1 MMINIPD
8 ELILQ
13 KISQATHIYSYYCN
27 KDFLYISLSTNKN
40 NMFMFEAQYTS
51 GHFQHLCGID
61 SATMSPSDFYKNAIN
76 DNVTL
81 NDCTPSRNHTRHE
94 VLDKLNSLI
103 YLLNIK
109 NTKMFRTG
117 NRLHNVGNV
126 DFDFA
131 VGDSSFIGYKI
142 DSRTK
147 TCFPLTNM
155 IAPIADYC
163 VNPKRVSLIL
173 SKSSNKD
180 LYDTVEYEASK
191 NLLGKIDL
199 DVAESISAF
208 LDASLLYKTKIPNEL
223 IANEHNSL
231 SGNVLLDE
239 VDVINN
245 GENERER

>member
-13 KISQATHIYSYYCN
+13 KIYQAAQIYNYYCN

-61 SATMSPSDFYKNAIN
+61 SATMSPSDFYKNVMNNNI
-76 DNVTL
+76 TL
-81 NDCTPSRNHTRHE
+81 NDCTPSRNHTKHE
-94 VLDKLNSLI
+94 ILDKLNSLI
-103 YLLNIK
+103 YLFNIK
-109 NTKMFRTG
+109 NTKMFREG
-117 NRLHNVGNV
+117 NRLENVGNV

-142 DSRTK
+142 DARTK

-173 SKSSNKD
+173 SKSSDKD

-191 NLLGKIDL
+191 NLLGKIDI
-199 DVAESISAF
+199 DVAESIAAF
-208 LDASLLYKTKIPNEL
+208 LDNSLLQKTKIPNEL
-223 IANEHNSL
+223 ITKEQNSL
-231 SGNVLLDE
+231 SNNIILDE
-239 VDVINN
+239 IDVISN
-245 GENERER
+245 GENER